1 MYEFQGFWFHG
12 CKRCFPDKRNI
23 SRNFYPDRTEEEVY
37 EATVRKVQ
45 MLRAAGYTVV
55 EMWEC
60 EYQEEK
66 KTNAA
71 LKAFLSQYEAVPP
84 LEPRDAFFG
93 GRTGAT
99 TLYAKAEPGEE
110 ILFKDFTS
118 LYPWMN
124 KYCEYPVGFPV
135 VYLNPSNQDIHSY
148 FGLALVDVIAP
159 ERLFHPVPP
168 VREGGKLTF
177 PLCASCVKE
186 EQEKHWLERSN
197 MCGHSTK
204 ERTLRGT
211 WTALESGR
219 DRVSH
224 HQHP

>member
-1 MYEFQGFWFHG
+1 MAKPDLIALEPRNGWRKNQVNQSQEAIEWLEFEDSKVGGMRRIQHVRNSLNGEVEVLTPAQTFCVDGYDQETWTVYEFQGFWFHG

-23 SRNFYPDRTEEEVY
+23 SRNFHPDRTEEEVY
-37 EATVRKVQ
+37 EATVRIVQ
-45 MLRAAGYTVV
+45 MLRAAGYTLV

-99 TLYAKAEPGEE
+99 TLYAKAKPGEG

-118 LYPWMN
+118 LYPWVN

-148 FGLALVDVIAP
+148 F
-159 ERLFHPVPP
+159 
-168 VREGGKLTF
+168 
-177 PLCASCVKE
+177 
-186 EQEKHWLERSN
+186 
-197 MCGHSTK
+197 
-204 ERTLRGT
+204 
-211 WTALESGR
+211 
-219 DRVSH
+219 
-224 HQHP
+224 